1 MKRFR
6 LLYLPILSA
15 LMMLASCQGNDE
27 LDDVKGGG
35 EPAVKEGYAQVRL
48 HISPAGSG
56 NGADAR
62 TRADWRDPI
71 AKDEEMMNIWTV
83 VIVNDATD
91 AVQQIISCK
100 PTGTYIAGTDDDRE
114 VDPIATLPLG
124 TYRFYSFA
132 NIGGSK
138 LEELLSLPP
147 GSIPTPSDDNIVSNA
162 IGDQPPTGGD
172 VITNLG
178 HVYKR
183 GSNNNTNQAP
193 ADIEINAAISGNKFA
208 KIETSDDNGFGSYGI
223 PMSNVQTATI
233 TSNTKLDLIVV
244 RMLAKIELRF
254 YNVTGKDINIKKIT
268 FSDVTKN
275 PTGTDTN
282 LKLLPNLT
290 ANNTMEYT
298 HQDIKTNLNTSYT
311 QRENVEFAYDSGLK
325 VDKEFNTL
333 TDPKLKTETG
343 KYTSV
348 VFYVNESAAP
358 ADNGLNGGL
367 FNLQLELDNDDYRYA
382 LISSGDNSGI
392 TIDASGNVTYDT
404 KRADDWTYI
413 ARNDYRIIPIVL
425 DGYRLEMIPYDFPEI
440 GVYPASVYVT
450 NPSERISKQIYQMD
464 FHDYGH
470 FHLLPLVKRYYTE
483 DATDKTDEVS
493 FSATKVGTGTYW
505 TLNGANTSA
514 TESDWSNSFKS
525 YTDETATTEYT
536 LEQNSSTTKFYGTPG
551 PSGLPSANVYPSV
564 LPAYLTAKDNSENGD
579 WPVFYMP
586 GTGDPY
592 WVPDPITM
600 TTPIPYIFGQI
611 APQEANV
618 DKKVFH
624 EFKVNLYVDGSTTPR
639 ILTYRFYMHLKQDHA
654 AARRRAARCH

>member
-1 MKRFR
+1 MKTIYALAAAA
-6 LLYLPILSA
+6 LLSLTACS
-15 LMMLASCQGNDE
+15 SE
-27 LDDVKGGG
+27 DVAEQQGGG
-35 EPAVKEGYAQVRL
+35 QEPAKDDLVQVRL
-48 HISPAGSG
+48 RISPASSTSS
-56 NGADAR
+56 N
-62 TRADWRDPI
+62 TRALWVDTWAEDN
-71 AKDEEMMNIWTV
+71 EMMNLWTV

-91 AVQQIISCK
+91 KVVEVQSCR
-100 PTGTYIAGTDDDRE
+100 PSSSYAEIDD
-114 VDPIATLPLG
+114 VSNLPAG

-132 NIGGSK
+132 NISAANVASLLGIPAAAVPVIDAESKDAIDKINSENFSQTDQTQVDMGTVRSGDPTAGGNDGGGISSK
-138 LEELLSLPP
+138 LATVN
-147 GSIPTPSDDNIVSNA
+147 G
-162 IGDQPPTGGD
+162 
-172 VITNLG
+172 
-178 HVYKR
+178 
-183 GSNNNTNQAP
+183 
-193 ADIEINAAISGNKFA
+193 
-208 KIETSDDNGFGSYGI
+208 NGFNPEDPNNGFDEKGI
-223 PMSNVQTATI
+223 PMCNVQKYTI
-233 TSNTKLDLIVV
+233 ASSGTYDLIVI
-244 RMLAKIELRF
+244 RMLAKIELRLF
-254 YNVTGKDINIKKIT
+254 NVTGKDIKVKSIT
-268 FSDVTKN
+268 FSGLTKN
-275 PTGTDTN
+275 ETN
-282 LKLLPNLT
+282 NLFLLPGLT
-290 ANNTMEYT
+290 NTSGNTPNEIAYT
-298 HQDIKTNLNTSYT
+298 HKDIYPRVASANRDNFVKSFTT
-311 QRENVEFAYDSGLK
+311 D
-325 VDKEFNTL
+325 L
-333 TDPKLKTETG
+333 TVSKDYNDATYEKATG
-343 KYTSV
+343 KYESV
-348 VFYVNESAAP
+348 VFYVNESRSP
-358 ADNGLNGGL
+358 DNPDGL
-367 FNLQLELDNDDYRYA
+367 FNITLELENDDYRYA
-382 LISSGDNSGI
+382 LINQKGSTTADN
-392 TIDASGNVTYDT
+392 DAWN
-404 KRADDWTYI
+404 YI

-470 FHLLPLVKRYYTE
+470 FHLLPHVKRYYTE

-654 AARRRAARCH
+654 AARCH